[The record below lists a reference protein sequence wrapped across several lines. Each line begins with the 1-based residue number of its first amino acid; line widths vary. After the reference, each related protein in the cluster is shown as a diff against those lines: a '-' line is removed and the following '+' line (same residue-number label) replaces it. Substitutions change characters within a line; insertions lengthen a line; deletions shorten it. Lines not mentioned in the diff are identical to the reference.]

1 MSIKKSYPIIGMH
14 CASCA
19 KLIERKLSKVPGV
32 TNSSVNYGN
41 ETAYIEINNSQF
53 KIYNE
58 EQITKQILDAVES
71 IGYKIILGD
80 RGQVTGNQVEEIK
93 KKELKTLKIKVGISL
108 FFAASIMVLSFFPD
122 VPYLMF
128 YIVPATLIVQLFIG
142 YEFYQSLWSDVC
154 NLSFG
159 MNSLVA
165 IGTTA
170 AIIGGYYE
178 TSAAII
184 ALILLGRYLEANA
197 KNRSSDAIKKLVG
210 IQKELDQNLLVGDL
224 VTVKPGQKIATDG
237 VVVSGESYIDESMI
251 TGEPVPVKKI
261 IGDKVTG
268 GTINK
273 NGTLTFKVTKVGSE
287 TVLAQIIK
295 MVSDA
300 QGSRAEIQK
309 LVDLVSSYFIPVVF
323 VIALATFFIFGLTN
337 AIAVL
342 VIACPCAMGL
352 ATPTAII
359 VAVGRGAKL
368 GILIRDVQTLEIL
381 NKVKT
386 IVFDKTGTL
395 TDGHFSLRKIS
406 TAINNLQFTIN
417 NESDSIK
424 ASTNNKL
431 SNDAKN
437 SLSIAASLE
446 QYSEHPIAEAIMLYA
461 KKINAKFLKVTKFK
475 NIEGRGVE
483 GIIGGKKYFLGKTNS
498 NSIDLVF
505 NGKSL
510 ASFEVSD
517 QIKDNVVEVVQSF
530 SNKNIETWMIT
541 GDNKV
546 KASEIAKEAGIK
558 NVLAGVMPGEKV
570 TKVTELQNNQNLVA
584 FVGDGVNDSP
594 SLAKADVGIAM
605 GTGTDIAIESA
616 GITLINKDFRSILT
630 VFGLSHATMSVIKQ
644 NLFWAFGYNIVLI
657 PVAALGYLNPMLAAG
672 AMSLS
677 SISVVLNSLRLN
689 KVKI

>member
-1 MSIKKSYPIIGMH
+1 MITKKSYPIIGMH

-19 KLIERKLSKVPGV
+19 KLIERKLAKVSGV
-32 TNSSVNYGN
+32 STASVNYGN
-41 ETAYIEINNSQF
+41 ETAY
-53 KIYNE
+53 
-58 EQITKQILDAVES
+58 VES
-71 IGYKIILGD
+71 NKDLTNEVEKAVKELGYLIGK
-80 RGQVTGNQVEEIK
+80 NVEEEK
-93 KKELKTLKIKVGISL
+93 KKELVVLKKKVFVSL
-108 FFAASIMVLSFFPD
+108 FFAGTIMVLSFFPSI
-122 VPYLMF
+122 PYSMF
-128 YIVPATLIVQLFIG
+128 YIVPAAIFAQLSIG
-142 YEFYQSLWSDVC
+142 FEFYQSLWSDVR

-178 TSAAII
+178 TSVTII
-184 ALILLGRYLEANA
+184 ALILLGRYLESNA

-210 IQKELDQNLLVGDL
+210 LQKELDQNLLVGDM
-224 VTVKPGQKIATDG
+224 VIVKPGQKIATDG
-237 VVVSGESYIDESMI
+237 IVVSGESYIDESMI
-251 TGEPVPVKKI
+251 TGESVPVKKVK
-261 IGDKVTG
+261 GSKVTG

-273 NGTLTFKVTKVGSE
+273 NGTLTFRVTKVGSE

-295 MVSDA
+295 MVSEA

-323 VIALATFFIFGLTN
+323 VIALTTFFVFGLSN

-368 GILIRDVQTLEIL
+368 GILIRDVQALEIL

-395 TDGHFSLRKIS
+395 TKGNFVVVGEVS
-406 TAINNLQFTIN
+406 
-417 NESDSIK
+417 
-424 ASTNNKL
+424 
-431 SNDAKN
+431 KN
-437 SLSIAASLE
+437 VLELAASIE
-446 QYSEHPIAEAIMLYA
+446 QYSEHPIGKAIVEKA
-461 KKINAKFLKVTKFK
+461 KSEKGEGRFAIKLKDVTKFK
-475 NIEGRGVE
+475 STDGVGVE
-483 GIIGGKKYFLGKTNS
+483 GYVDGIKIEVKRPNVSVYKNERLIGE
-498 NSIDLVF
+498 IVVAD
-505 NGKSL
+505 
-510 ASFEVSD
+510 E
-517 QIKDNVVEVVQSF
+517 IKDGVGQVINELDGQGVNS
-530 SNKNIETWMIT
+530 WMIT
-541 GDNKV
+541 GDNKITAGKV
-546 KASEIAKEAGIK
+546 AKIIGIK

-570 TKVTELQNNQNLVA
+570 KKVTELQGNKNLVA
-584 FVGDGVNDSP
+584 FVGDGINDSP

-616 GITLINKDFRSILT
+616 GITLMNKDFRSILS
-630 VFGLSHATMSVIKQ
+630 VFDLSHATIGVIKQ